1 MEQMPGLFDGSPL
14 ERPVTCPACG
24 KARGDCACPR
34 AASGQLCRP
43 ADQPARVGREKRR
56 GKWVTVVTGLDP
68 IATDLKALSK
78 TLKAR
83 CSAGGSTT
91 DDGIEVQGD
100 HRDAI
105 VAYLKTLGYPAKPS
119 GG

>member
-1 MEQMPGLFDGSPL
+1 MPGLFDGSKL
-14 ERPVTCPACG
+14 EQPVTCPACG
-24 KARGDCACPR
+24 KASAACTCPR
-34 AASGQLCRP
+34 DAQGELCQP
-43 ADQPARVGREKRR
+43 KDQDARVRREKRR

-68 IATDLKALSK
+68 AATDLKALAK
-78 TLKAR
+78 QLKAK

-105 VAYLKTLGYPAKPS
+105 VTHLKSLGYPAKPA